1 MNSVNDLH
9 KRAMEFADLGLRG
22 KARGNAEESLVY
34 FEQALHYELAAI
46 DKLDKTEGLAWA
58 VLHRSAGTLALDCGQ
73 FRQAEQIVATALAQ
87 EPHPEIAEELRD
99 LLDQIYFERH
109 LDLKGITLQED
120 EIQLSLSGQE
130 VGNGFVKAEEIYER
144 ISSTSKLI
152 YRTVE
157 RKQNLPFRERG
168 NVHRAIRENYQTLV
182 SVPRSGSFAVT
193 LRFSKPHQLSFPE
206 ILETAAI
213 IDEFMDLLVLIN
225 SSHITEIQKRIP
237 DPAYL
242 RNFFGLTR
250 KIAPDGERISQVG
263 FTAIRDGVQRSV
275 GLTMP
280 AVDLPLLPPETSSS
294 LQKIEPEQTPTEPIE
309 IRGILR
315 HADAMREDSNV
326 IQIIDGNKRHTVQV
340 PQGMMNDIVRP
351 MWDSHVIIQG
361 VDTGEHIML
370 EDIRLDDSA

>member
-9 KRAMEFADLGLRG
+9 KKAMEFADLGLRRR
-22 KARGNAEESLVY
+22 ARGNAEESIEY

-46 DKLDKTEGLAWA
+46 DELDKTEALAWA
-58 VLHRSAGTLALDCGQ
+58 VLHRSAGTLALDCRD
-73 FRQAEQIVATALAQ
+73 FLQAEKIVTSALAQ
-87 EPHPEIAEELRD
+87 DPHPEIAEELRD
-99 LLDQIYFERH
+99 LLEQIYFQRH

-130 VGNGFVKAEEIYER
+130 VGNGFVNVEEIYER
-144 ISSTSKLI
+144 ISNSSKLI
-152 YRTVE
+152 HRTVE
-157 RKQNLPFRERG
+157 RKRNRPFRERG
-168 NVHRAIRENYQTLV
+168 PAQKEIRENYQTLV
-182 SVPRSGSFAVT
+182 SVPRSGSFSVT
-193 LRFSKPHQLSFPE
+193 LKFSSPQLSFSGM
-206 ILETAAI
+206 LETTAI
-213 IDEFMDLLVLIN
+213 IDEFMDLLALIN
-225 SSHITEIQKRIP
+225 SSHITELQKRIP

-242 RNFFGLTR
+242 RNFFGLAKR
-250 KIAPDGERISQVG
+250 IAPDGERISQVG

-280 AVDLPLLPPETSSS
+280 AEELPSLPPEMLSSPRVE
-294 LQKIEPEQTPTEPIE
+294 LNQTPSEPIE
-309 IRGILR
+309 VRGILR
-315 HADAMREDSNV
+315 HADAMREDSSV
-326 IQIIDGNKRHTVQV
+326 IQVIDGKKKHIVQV

>member
-9 KRAMEFADLGLRG
+9 KKAMEFADLGLKKR
-22 KARGNAEESLVY
+22 ARGNAKDSLVY
-34 FEQALHYELAAI
+34 FEQALRYELKAI
-46 DKLDKTEGLAWA
+46 KELDQKDGLAWT
-58 VLHRSAGTLALDCGQ
+58 VLHRSAGTLALDCRD
-73 FRQAEQIVATALAQ
+73 FRQAEKIVATALAQ
-87 EPHPEIAEELRD
+87 EPHPAIAEELRD
-99 LLDQIYFERH
+99 LLEQIHFQRH

-130 VGNGFVKAEEIYER
+130 VGNGLVKMEEVYER

-168 NVHRAIRENYQTLV
+168 SVQKKIRENYQTLV
-182 SVPRSGSFAVT
+182 SAPRIGSFAVT
-193 LRFSKPHQLSFPE
+193 LKFGKSLQLPLPGM
-206 ILETAAI
+206 LETTAI
-213 IDEFMDLLVLIN
+213 VDEFMDLLRLVN
-225 SSHITEIQKRIP
+225 TSRTTEIQQRIS

-242 RNFFGLTR
+242 RNFFGLAR

-263 FTAIRDGVQRSV
+263 FTAIRSGEQRSV

-280 AVDLPLLPPETSSS
+280 AAELPSLPPEMLSP
-294 LQKIEPEQTPTEPIE
+294 QVEPQQTPSESIE

-326 IQIIDGNKRHTVQV
+326 IQVIDGNEKHTVQV

-361 VDTGEHIML
+361 VRTGEHIIL
-370 EDIRLDDSA
+370 EDVRLDDSA

>member
-1 MNSVNDLH
+1 MNSVNNLH
-9 KRAMEFADLGLRG
+9 KKAMELADLGLRR

-34 FEQALHYELAAI
+34 FKQALDYELAAI
-46 DKLDKTEGLAWA
+46 EKLDKTEALAWT
-58 VLHRSAGTLALDCGQ
+58 VLHRSAGTLALDCRD
-73 FRQAEQIVATALAQ
+73 FLQAEKIVTTALAQ

-99 LLDQIYFERH
+99 LLEQIYFQRH

-130 VGNGFVKAEEIYER
+130 VGNGFVNVEEVYER
-144 ISSTSKLI
+144 ISNSSKLI
-152 YRTVE
+152 HRTVE
-157 RKQNLPFRERG
+157 RKQNRPFRERG
-168 NVHRAIRENYQTLV
+168 PVQKAIRENYQTLV
-182 SVPRSGSFAVT
+182 SVPRSGRFSVT
-193 LRFSKPHQLSFPE
+193 LKFSRPQLSFSGM
-206 ILETAAI
+206 LETTAI
-213 IDEFMDLLVLIN
+213 IDEFMDLLTLIN
-225 SSHITEIQKRIP
+225 NSHIIEIQKRIP

-242 RNFFGLTR
+242 RNFFGLAR
-250 KIAPDGERISQVG
+250 RIAPDGERISQVG

-280 AVDLPLLPPETSSS
+280 AEELPSLPPEMLSSPRVE
-294 LQKIEPEQTPTEPIE
+294 LKQTPGEPIE

-315 HADAMREDSNV
+315 HADAIRDDSNV
-326 IQIIDGNKRHTVQV
+326 IQVIDDKKKHIVQV

-351 MWDSHVIIQG
+351 MWDLHVIIQG

>member
-1 MNSVNDLH
+1 MNSVNHLH
-9 KRAMEFADLGLRG
+9 KKAMEFADLGLRR
-22 KARGNAEESLVY
+22 KARGNAEESLEY

-46 DKLDKTEGLAWA
+46 DELDKTEELAWA
-58 VLHRSAGTLALDCGQ
+58 VLHRSAGTLALDCRD
-73 FRQAEQIVATALAQ
+73 FLQAEKIVATALAQ

-99 LLDQIYFERH
+99 LLEQIYFQRH

-120 EIQLSLSGQE
+120 EIQLSLSGQK
-130 VGNGFVKAEEIYER
+130 VGNGFVNVEEIYER
-144 ISSTSKLI
+144 ISSSSKLI

-157 RKQNLPFRERG
+157 RRQNRPFRERG
-168 NVHRAIRENYQTLV
+168 IVRKAIRENYQTLV

-193 LRFSKPHQLSFPE
+193 LKFSRPQLSFSGM
-206 ILETAAI
+206 LETTAI
-213 IDEFMDLLVLIN
+213 IDEFMDLLALIN
-225 SSHITEIQKRIP
+225 SSHITEIQQRIP

-242 RNFFGLTR
+242 RNFFGLAR

-280 AVDLPLLPPETSSS
+280 AAELPSLPPEMSSS
-294 LQKIEPEQTPTEPIE
+294 LQKIEADQTPNEPIE

-315 HADAMREDSNV
+315 HADATREGNV
-326 IQIIDGNKRHTVQV
+326 IQVIDGNKKRTVQV

-361 VDTGEHIML
+361 VRTGEHIIL
-370 EDIRLDDSA
+370 EDIRPDDSA

>member
-9 KRAMEFADLGLRG
+9 KKAMEFADLGLRRR
-22 KARGNAEESLVY
+22 ARGNAEESIEY

-46 DKLDKTEGLAWA
+46 DELDRTEALAWA
-58 VLHRSAGTLALDCGQ
+58 VLHRSAGTLALDCRD
-73 FRQAEQIVATALAQ
+73 FLQAEKIVATALAQ
-87 EPHPEIAEELRD
+87 EPHPEVAEELRD
-99 LLDQIYFERH
+99 LLEQIYFQRH

-130 VGNGFVKAEEIYER
+130 VGNGFVNVEEVYER
-144 ISSTSKLI
+144 ISNSSKLI
-152 YRTVE
+152 HRTVE
-157 RKQNLPFRERG
+157 RKQNRPFRERG
-168 NVHRAIRENYQTLV
+168 PVQKAIRENYQTLV
-182 SVPRSGSFAVT
+182 SVPRSGSFSVT
-193 LRFSKPHQLSFPE
+193 LKFSRPQLSFSGM
-206 ILETAAI
+206 LETTAI
-213 IDEFMDLLVLIN
+213 IDEFMDLLTLIN
-225 SSHITEIQKRIP
+225 NSHIIEIQKRIP

-242 RNFFGLTR
+242 RNFFGLAKR
-250 KIAPDGERISQVG
+250 IAPDGERISQVG

-280 AVDLPLLPPETSSS
+280 AEELPSLPPEILSSPQVT
-294 LQKIEPEQTPTEPIE
+294 LKQTPSEPIE
-309 IRGILR
+309 IRGVLR

-326 IQIIDGNKRHTVQV
+326 IQVIDSKKKYIVQV

>member
-9 KRAMEFADLGLRG
+9 KKAMEFADLGLRRR
-22 KARGNAEESLVY
+22 ARGNAEESIEY

-46 DKLDKTEGLAWA
+46 DELDKTEALAWA
-58 VLHRSAGTLALDCGQ
+58 VLHRSAGTLALDCRD
-73 FRQAEQIVATALAQ
+73 FLRAEKIVATALAQ
-87 EPHPEIAEELRD
+87 EPHPEVAEELRD
-99 LLDQIYFERH
+99 LLEQIYFQRH

-130 VGNGFVKAEEIYER
+130 VGNGFVNVEEVYER
-144 ISSTSKLI
+144 ISSSSKLI
-152 YRTVE
+152 HRTVE
-157 RKQNLPFRERG
+157 RKQNRPFRERG
-168 NVHRAIRENYQTLV
+168 SVQKAIRENYQTLV
-182 SVPRSGSFAVT
+182 SVPRSGSFSVT
-193 LRFSKPHQLSFPE
+193 LKFSRPQLYFSGM
-206 ILETAAI
+206 LETAAI
-213 IDEFMDLLVLIN
+213 IDEFMDLLALIN

-242 RNFFGLTR
+242 RNFFGLAR

-263 FTAIRDGVQRSV
+263 FTSVRDGEQRSV

-280 AVDLPLLPPETSSS
+280 ASELPSLPPEMLSS
-294 LQKIEPEQTPTEPIE
+294 QRVEPQQTTPREPIE

-326 IQIIDGNKRHTVQV
+326 IQVIDGNKRHTVQV

-361 VDTGEHIML
+361 VDTGEYIML
-370 EDIRLDDSA
+370 EDIQLDDSA

>member
-1 MNSVNDLH
+1 MNSVNPLH
-9 KRAMEFADLGLRG
+9 KKAMEFADLGLRRR
-22 KARGNAEESLVY
+22 ARGNAEESLEY

-46 DKLDKTEGLAWA
+46 DELDKTEELAWA
-58 VLHRSAGTLALDCGQ
+58 VLHRSAGTLALDCRD
-73 FRQAEQIVATALAQ
+73 FLQAEKIVATALAQ
-87 EPHPEIAEELRD
+87 EPHPEIAEELRG
-99 LLDQIYFERH
+99 LLEQIYFQRH

-130 VGNGFVKAEEIYER
+130 VGNGFVNVEEIYER
-144 ISSTSKLI
+144 ISSSSKLI
-152 YRTVE
+152 HRTVE
-157 RKQNLPFRERG
+157 RKQNRSFRERG
-168 NVHRAIRENYQTLV
+168 PAQKVIRENYQTLV
-182 SVPRSGSFAVT
+182 SVPRSGSFSVT
-193 LRFSKPHQLSFPE
+193 LKFSRPQLYFSGM
-206 ILETAAI
+206 LETAAI
-213 IDEFMDLLVLIN
+213 IDEFMDLLALIN
-225 SSHITEIQKRIP
+225 SSHIIEIQKRIP

-242 RNFFGLTR
+242 RNFFGLAKR
-250 KIAPDGERISQVG
+250 IAPDGERISQVG

-280 AVDLPLLPPETSSS
+280 AEELPSLPPEMLSSPQVA
-294 LQKIEPEQTPTEPIE
+294 LKQTPSEPIE

-326 IQIIDGNKRHTVQV
+326 IQVIDGKKTHIVQV

>member
-1 MNSVNDLH
+1 
-9 KRAMEFADLGLRG
+9 MEFADLGLRRR
-22 KARGNAEESLVY
+22 ARGNAEESLEY

-46 DKLDKTEGLAWA
+46 DELDKTEELAWA
-58 VLHRSAGTLALDCGQ
+58 VLHRSAGTLALDCRD
-73 FRQAEQIVATALAQ
+73 FLQAEKIVATALAQ
-87 EPHPEIAEELRD
+87 EPHPEIAEELRG
-99 LLDQIYFERH
+99 LLEQIYFQRH

-130 VGNGFVKAEEIYER
+130 VGNGFVNVEEIYER
-144 ISSTSKLI
+144 ISSSSKLI
-152 YRTVE
+152 HRTVE
-157 RKQNLPFRERG
+157 RKQNRSFRERG
-168 NVHRAIRENYQTLV
+168 PAQKVIRENYQTLV
-182 SVPRSGSFAVT
+182 SVPRSGSFSVT
-193 LRFSKPHQLSFPE
+193 LKFSRPQLYFSGM
-206 ILETAAI
+206 LETAAI
-213 IDEFMDLLVLIN
+213 IDEFMDLLALIN
-225 SSHITEIQKRIP
+225 SSHIIEIQKRIP

-242 RNFFGLTR
+242 RNFFGLAKR
-250 KIAPDGERISQVG
+250 IAPDGERISQVG

-280 AVDLPLLPPETSSS
+280 AEELPSLPPEMLSSPQVA
-294 LQKIEPEQTPTEPIE
+294 LKQTPSEPIE

-326 IQIIDGNKRHTVQV
+326 IQVIDGKKTHIVQV

>member
-9 KRAMEFADLGLRG
+9 KKAMEFADLGLKKR
-22 KARGNAEESLVY
+22 ARGNAKDSLVY
-34 FEQALHYELAAI
+34 FEQALRYELKAI
-46 DKLDKTEGLAWA
+46 KELDQKDGLAWT
-58 VLHRSAGTLALDCGQ
+58 VLHRSAGTLALDCRD
-73 FRQAEQIVATALAQ
+73 FRQAEKIVATALAQ
-87 EPHPEIAEELRD
+87 EPHPAIAEELRD
-99 LLDQIYFERH
+99 LLEQIHFQRH

-130 VGNGFVKAEEIYER
+130 VGNGFVKMEEVYER
-144 ISSTSKLI
+144 ISSASKLI

-168 NVHRAIRENYQTLV
+168 SVQKEIQENYQTLV
-182 SVPRSGSFAVT
+182 SAPRSGSFAVT
-193 LRFSKPHQLSFPE
+193 LKFGKSLQLPLPGM
-206 ILETAAI
+206 LETTAI
-213 IDEFMDLLVLIN
+213 IDEFMDLLRLVN
-225 SSHITEIQKRIP
+225 TSRTTEIQQRIP

-242 RNFFGLTR
+242 RNFFGLAR

-263 FTAIRDGVQRSV
+263 FTAIRSGEQRSV

-280 AVDLPLLPPETSSS
+280 AAELPSLPPEMLSP
-294 LQKIEPEQTPTEPIE
+294 QVEPQQTPSESIE

-326 IQIIDGNKRHTVQV
+326 IQVIDGNERHTVQV

-361 VDTGEHIML
+361 VRTGEHIIL
-370 EDIRLDDSA
+370 EDIRPDDSA

>member
-9 KRAMEFADLGLRG
+9 KKAMEFADLGLRRR
-22 KARGNAEESLVY
+22 ARGNAEESIEY

-46 DKLDKTEGLAWA
+46 DELDRTEALAWA
-58 VLHRSAGTLALDCGQ
+58 VLHRSAGTLALDCRD
-73 FRQAEQIVATALAQ
+73 FLQAEKIVATALAQ
-87 EPHPEIAEELRD
+87 EPHPEVAEELRD
-99 LLDQIYFERH
+99 LLEQIYFQRH

-130 VGNGFVKAEEIYER
+130 VGNGFVNVEEVYER
-144 ISSTSKLI
+144 ISNSSKLI
-152 YRTVE
+152 HRTVE
-157 RKQNLPFRERG
+157 RKQNRPFRERG
-168 NVHRAIRENYQTLV
+168 PVQKAIRENYQTLV
-182 SVPRSGSFAVT
+182 SVPRSGSFSVT
-193 LRFSKPHQLSFPE
+193 LKFSRPQLSFSGM
-206 ILETAAI
+206 LEATAI
-213 IDEFMDLLVLIN
+213 IDEFMDLLTLIN
-225 SSHITEIQKRIP
+225 NSHIIEIQKRIP

-242 RNFFGLTR
+242 RNFFGLAKR
-250 KIAPDGERISQVG
+250 IAPDGERISQVG

-280 AVDLPLLPPETSSS
+280 AEELPSLPPEILSSPQVT
-294 LQKIEPEQTPTEPIE
+294 LKQTPSEPIE
-309 IRGILR
+309 IRGVLR

-326 IQIIDGNKRHTVQV
+326 IQVIDSKKKYIVQV

>member
-1 MNSVNDLH
+1 MNSFNDLH
-9 KRAMEFADLGLRG
+9 KKAMEFADLGLRRR
-22 KARGNAEESLVY
+22 ARGNAEESIEY

-46 DKLDKTEGLAWA
+46 DELDKTEALAWA
-58 VLHRSAGTLALDCGQ
+58 VLHRSAGTLALDCRD
-73 FRQAEQIVATALAQ
+73 FLQAEKIVTSALAQ
-87 EPHPEIAEELRD
+87 DPHPEIAEELRD
-99 LLDQIYFERH
+99 LLEQIYFQRH

-130 VGNGFVKAEEIYER
+130 VGNGFVNVEEVYER
-144 ISSTSKLI
+144 ISSSSKLI
-152 YRTVE
+152 HRTVE
-157 RKQNLPFRERG
+157 RKQNRPFRERG
-168 NVHRAIRENYQTLV
+168 SVQKAIRENYQTLV
-182 SVPRSGSFAVT
+182 SVPRSGSFSVT
-193 LRFSKPHQLSFPE
+193 LKFSRPQLSFSE
-206 ILETAAI
+206 TLETAAI
-213 IDEFMDLLVLIN
+213 IDEFMDLLALIN

-242 RNFFGLTR
+242 RNFFGLAR

-263 FTAIRDGVQRSV
+263 FTSVRDGVQRSV

-280 AVDLPLLPPETSSS
+280 AEELPSLPPEMLSSPQVA
-294 LQKIEPEQTPTEPIE
+294 LKQTPSEPIE
-309 IRGILR
+309 IRGVLR

-326 IQIIDGNKRHTVQV
+326 IQVIDGKKKHIVQV

>member
-1 MNSVNDLH
+1 
-9 KRAMEFADLGLRG
+9 MEFADLGLRR
-22 KARGNAEESLVY
+22 KARGNAEESLEY

-46 DKLDKTEGLAWA
+46 DELDKTEELAWA
-58 VLHRSAGTLALDCGQ
+58 VLHRSAGTLALDCRD
-73 FRQAEQIVATALAQ
+73 FLQAEKIVATALAQ

-99 LLDQIYFERH
+99 LLEQIYFQRH

-120 EIQLSLSGQE
+120 EIQLSLSGQK
-130 VGNGFVKAEEIYER
+130 VGNGFVNVEEIYER
-144 ISSTSKLI
+144 ISSSSKLI

-157 RKQNLPFRERG
+157 RKRNQPFRERG
-168 NVHRAIRENYQTLV
+168 PVQKVIRENYQTLV

-193 LRFSKPHQLSFPE
+193 LKFSRPQLSFSGM
-206 ILETAAI
+206 LETTAI
-213 IDEFMDLLVLIN
+213 IDEFMDLLALIN
-225 SSHITEIQKRIP
+225 SSHITEIQQRIP

-242 RNFFGLTR
+242 RNFFGLAR

-280 AVDLPLLPPETSSS
+280 AAELPSLPPEMSSS
-294 LQKIEPEQTPTEPIE
+294 LQKIEADQTPSEPIE
-309 IRGILR
+309 IRGILL
-315 HADAMREDSNV
+315 HADATRGDSNI
-326 IQIIDGNKRHTVQV
+326 IQVIDGNKKHTVQV

-361 VDTGEHIML
+361 ILTGERIIL
-370 EDIRLDDSA
+370 EDIRPDDSA

>member
-1 MNSVNDLH
+1 
-9 KRAMEFADLGLRG
+9 MEFADLGLRRR
-22 KARGNAEESLVY
+22 ARGNAEESLEY

-46 DKLDKTEGLAWA
+46 DELDKTEELAWA
-58 VLHRSAGTLALDCGQ
+58 VLHRSAGTLALDCRQ

-99 LLDQIYFERH
+99 LWDQIHFQRH

-130 VGNGFVKAEEIYER
+130 VGNGFVKVEEIYER
-144 ISSTSKLI
+144 ISSSLKLI

-157 RKQNLPFRERG
+157 RKQNRPFRERG
-168 NVHRAIRENYQTLV
+168 SVRKAIRENYQPLV

-193 LRFSKPHQLSFPE
+193 LKFSRPQLSFSGM
-206 ILETAAI
+206 LETTAI
-213 IDEFMDLLVLIN
+213 IDEFMDLLALIN

-237 DPAYL
+237 EPAYL
-242 RNFFGLTR
+242 QNFFGLVR
-250 KIAPDGERISQVG
+250 RIAPDGERISQVG

-280 AVDLPLLPPETSSS
+280 AAELPSLPPEMLSPQVES
-294 LQKIEPEQTPTEPIE
+294 QQTPSEPIE
-309 IRGILR
+309 IRGILL
-315 HADAMREDSNV
+315 HADAMREDSNI
-326 IQIIDGNKRHTVQV
+326 IQVIDGNKKNTVQV

-361 VDTGEHIML
+361 ILTGERIIL
-370 EDIRLDDSA
+370 EDIRPDDSA

>member
-1 MNSVNDLH
+1 MNSVNHLH
-9 KRAMEFADLGLRG
+9 KKAMEFADLGLRRR
-22 KARGNAEESLVY
+22 ARGNAEESLEY

-46 DKLDKTEGLAWA
+46 DELDKTEELAWA
-58 VLHRSAGTLALDCGQ
+58 VLHRSAGTLALDCRD
-73 FRQAEQIVATALAQ
+73 FLQAEKIVATALAQ
-87 EPHPEIAEELRD
+87 EPHPEIAEELRG
-99 LLDQIYFERH
+99 LLEQIYFQRH

-130 VGNGFVKAEEIYER
+130 VGNGFVNVEEIYER
-144 ISSTSKLI
+144 ISSSSKLI
-152 YRTVE
+152 HRTVE
-157 RKQNLPFRERG
+157 RKQNRSFRERG
-168 NVHRAIRENYQTLV
+168 PAQKVIRENYQTLV
-182 SVPRSGSFAVT
+182 SVPRSGSFSVT
-193 LRFSKPHQLSFPE
+193 LKFSRPQLYFSGM
-206 ILETAAI
+206 LETAAI
-213 IDEFMDLLVLIN
+213 IDEFMDLLALIN
-225 SSHITEIQKRIP
+225 SSHIIEIQKRIP

-242 RNFFGLTR
+242 RNFFGLAKR
-250 KIAPDGERISQVG
+250 IAPDGERISQVG

-280 AVDLPLLPPETSSS
+280 AEELPSLPPEMLSSPQVA
-294 LQKIEPEQTPTEPIE
+294 LKQTPSEPIE

-326 IQIIDGNKRHTVQV
+326 IQVIDGKKTHIVQV